1 MVPVKSTDHTQ
12 FVIPAKEAVIAAF
25 SAMEPRHLG
34 VQIDAY
40 DVRQGAKCRRPDEQ
54 GIGAAC
60 GRASGAP
67 TPFPALSLPVPC
79 WHTRQGKFFPC

>member
-12 FVIPAKEAVIAAF
+12 FVTPAKEPVIHGRSAAF

-40 DVRQGAKCRRPDEQ
+40 DLCQGGKVPPA
-54 GIGAAC
+54 GA
-60 GRASGAP
+60 GAP
-67 TPFPALSLPVPC
+67 ATFPALSLLLPC
-79 WHTRQGKFFPC
+79 WHTWQGKFFP

>member
-12 FVIPAKEAVIAAF
+12 FVIPAKEAVIQIAAF

-40 DVRQGAKCRRPDEQ
+40 DVRQGGKVPSA
-54 GIGAAC
+54 
-60 GRASGAP
+60 GRASAP
-67 TPFPALSLPVPC
+67 APFAAFPAGSLLAYPAGKILSLLAAS
-79 WHTRQGKFFPC
+79 GKSS